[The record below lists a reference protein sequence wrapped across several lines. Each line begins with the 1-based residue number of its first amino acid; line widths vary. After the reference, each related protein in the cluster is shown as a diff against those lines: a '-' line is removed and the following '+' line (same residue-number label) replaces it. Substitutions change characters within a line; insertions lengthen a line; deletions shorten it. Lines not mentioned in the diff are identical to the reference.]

1 MNESVEFDPRHL
13 LGWVINF
20 EDNLLAHTLPEVIG
34 LFCFDKMSSIASLQ
48 HLETIVF
55 WRFDKALLYSP
66 DCPRNYYID
75 QTGLELIATLLSLT
89 KCSGH
94 THKSPSYTTVVGL
107 YENLDSYSDSSSTH
121 HTANN

>member
-66 DCPRNYYID
+66 DCLTNLILVSVLQNVRTTPNTFSHIHLEHIRNI
-75 QTGLELIATLLSLT
+75 
-89 KCSGH
+89 
-94 THKSPSYTTVVGL
+94 
-107 YENLDSYSDSSSTH
+107 
-121 HTANN
+121 